1 MSDSQRDPSQLR
13 RLAERTRRVADGVDP
28 EIAALLHRFARSY
41 EGEAAA
47 AERARASGKT
57 DRSIDR

>member
-1 MSDSQRDPSQLR
+1 
-13 RLAERTRRVADGVDP
+13 VDP

-41 EGEAAA
+41 EGEAEA